1 MDQTTQ
7 PGKIEKTSSMK
18 NPAKELQG
26 LSSTSKSMKF
36 EQPLTERMRTFLRI
50 ELLHRQARFHSEA
63 TTELSARAAI
73 SNLLEILAI
82 LNRGDIRTD
91 VMKELDRQ
99 SEILIS
105 FSCQPGV
112 DPTRVQ
118 VFVNE
123 LRALQEGLADCG
135 PKLIG
140 PLQEC
145 DFLNNIKHR
154 SLIPGGT
161 CMFDLPD
168 YAYWLRLPYE
178 ERSKELLGWLMIIRP
193 ICDAVEQVLWLI
205 RETNEPTKQSAVH
218 GMHQHN
224 IERKT
229 SPNLV
234 RVLLPMEGG
243 IYPQISAGKHRFTI
257 HFVRW
262 QGTNKRPIPVEEEI
276 SFLLALC

>member
-1 MDQTTQ
+1 
-7 PGKIEKTSSMK
+7 MK
-18 NPAKELQG
+18 NPAKMFQG
-26 LSSTSKSMKF
+26 LATTAKSMKF

-73 SNLLEILAI
+73 SNLLEILVI

-91 VMKELDRQ
+91 VMKELDQQ
-99 SEILIS
+99 SEMLVS
-105 FSCQPGV
+105 FSRQPGV
-112 DPTRVQ
+112 DPTRLQ

-123 LRALQEGLADCG
+123 LRVLQEGLVNCG
-135 PKLIG
+135 PKLTG
-140 PLQEC
+140 PLQES

-154 SLIPGGT
+154 SSIPGGT

-178 ERSKELLGWLMIIRP
+178 ERSKELQGWLTIIRP

-205 RETNEPTKQSAVH
+205 RETNEPTKKLAVH

-224 IERKT
+224 IEKRT
-229 SPNLV
+229 SPSLV
-234 RVLLPMEGG
+234 RVLLPMGGG

-262 QGTNKRPIPVEEEI
+262 KGTNERPVQVEEDVA
-276 SFLLALC
+276 FLLALC